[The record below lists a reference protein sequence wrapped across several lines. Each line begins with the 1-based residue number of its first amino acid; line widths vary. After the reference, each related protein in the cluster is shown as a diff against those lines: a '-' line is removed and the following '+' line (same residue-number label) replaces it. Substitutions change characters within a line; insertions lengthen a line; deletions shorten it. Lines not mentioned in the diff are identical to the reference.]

1 MVKLNPHRNGGGF
14 LFFILFINMRVLI
27 RKILKEQIELIRRN
41 ERYNSEVLPG
51 IIEWLNEKYGR
62 RITVKT
68 DTIGVRYANDDYSG
82 KSVRLS
88 LYLEDESLDP
98 REVKS
103 EIWNGLKNFFNIEM
117 ERYGSGMDLRVF
129 KKKWEQV

>member
-1 MVKLNPHRNGGGF
+1 
-14 LFFILFINMRVLI
+14 MRVLI
-27 RKILKEQIELIRRN
+27 RKILKEEIELIRRN

-51 IIEWLNEKYGR
+51 IIEWLKEKYGR

-88 LYLEDESLDP
+88 LYLEDESLNP

-103 EIWNGLKNFFNIEM
+103 EVWDGLKTFFNIEM
-117 ERYGSGMDLRVF
+117 ERYGSGIDLRVF
-129 KKKWEQV
+129 MKKWEQV

>member
-1 MVKLNPHRNGGGF
+1 M
-14 LFFILFINMRVLI
+14 FFILFINMRVLI
-27 RKILKEQIELIRRN
+27 RKILKEEIELIRRN

-51 IIEWLNEKYGR
+51 IIEWLKEKYGR

-88 LYLEDESLDP
+88 LYLEDESLNP

-103 EIWNGLKNFFNIEM
+103 EVWDGLKTFFNIEM
-117 ERYGSGMDLRVF
+117 ERYGSGIDLRVF
-129 KKKWEQV
+129 MKKWEQV

>member
-1 MVKLNPHRNGGGF
+1 
-14 LFFILFINMRVLI
+14 MRVLI

-51 IIEWLNEKYGR
+51 IIEWIKEKYGR
-62 RITVKT
+62 RITVKS

-98 REVKS
+98 REVKG

-117 ERYGSGMDLRVF
+117 ERYGSGMELRVF

>member
-1 MVKLNPHRNGGGF
+1 
-14 LFFILFINMRVLI
+14 
-27 RKILKEQIELIRRN
+27 
-41 ERYNSEVLPG
+41 
-51 IIEWLNEKYGR
+51 
-62 RITVKT
+62 
-68 DTIGVRYANDDYSG
+68 
-82 KSVRLS
+82 

-103 EIWNGLKNFFNIEM
+103 EVWDGLKNFFNIEM

>member
-1 MVKLNPHRNGGGF
+1 
-14 LFFILFINMRVLI
+14 MRVLI
-27 RKILKEQIELIRRN
+27 RKISKEQIELIRRN

-51 IIEWLNEKYGR
+51 IIEWLREKYGG
-62 RITVKT
+62 RITVKPQ
-68 DTIGVRYANDDYSG
+68 IVGVHYGSDNYSG

-88 LYLEDESLDP
+88 LFLEDESLNP

-103 EIWNGLKNFFNIEM
+103 EVWSGLKNFFNIEI

-129 KKKWEQV
+129 VKKWEQV

>member
-51 IIEWLNEKYGR
+51 IIEWINEKYGR